1 MLHALPPVQTIRI
14 EAQQKIPNNSRFLS
28 EGYNYIHKR
37 TTSICLI
44 LPFYKCDDL
53 VTKHV
58 ENLASNS
65 QKWWRRVIWQWSLSA
80 P

>member
-44 LPFYKCDDL
+44 LPFYKL
-53 VTKHV
+53 NAMT
-58 ENLASNS
+58 L
-65 QKWWRRVIWQWSLSA
+65 
-80 P
+80 